1 MHKNSKKF
9 VLFFNYFICVQKIDK
24 TSKIMWDPIVIV
36 LQTIS
41 FNISS
46 RFTYW
51 TNNDNIIL
59 WFSSADTD
67 MAANAFW

>member
-1 MHKNSKKF
+1 
-9 VLFFNYFICVQKIDK
+9 
-24 TSKIMWDPIVIV
+24 MWDPIVIV